1 MPSKASPTT
10 TTIRPSLKGCFG
22 LRNHSIQDEKTR
34 WLPNQRSRTPKFPT
48 TASSVTER
56 VRGLGPELT
65 LQPYRCGEVNI
76 TYPFYLSDDTA
87 DVLGNSSSYCGYPG
101 LAIDCVD
108 DEYPTIQ
115 LGGGSSTG
123 YSYNVTDID
132 YPTSTIYLADPDVLD
147 DASCP
152 RVDHNVTVSP
162 SPTLWLNLSDYTVRY
177 LLFFT
182 NCSVHVLHVP
192 NQSDISPIA
201 CASGSD
207 GDDYSFVVPS
217 EMPHQLLSQQCG
229 QVTLVPVLQNATLTP
244 VDPLWSTS
252 GYRDALKQGFQ
263 LQWDSD
269 MKTERCDDCE
279 RSSGKCAYN
288 TSGEFVACLC
298 ADGHVTDH
306 GCTNVTSQALES
318 PRDREGRVRV
328 CYPFHLASDATA
340 VPGHDGESYCGY
352 PGLAVS
358 CDGGNKAV
366 LNLGDHDYTV
376 SRIDYANQTVSLADA
391 GASSGCPVV
400 DHNVTIPQDVRLSLL
415 HSIDYLLFFAGC
427 SFGPGAGPDPR
438 PPKPPSIEPV
448 TCGESG
454 DLGKP
459 AAAMTFVLPRAE
471 VPPGDWA
478 SACRKV
484 FQVPVLKGSVPPDA
498 QHDPLWTSGGGYG
511 EALRAGF
518 QLGWDRGSGP
528 CARCEQSG
536 GKCGYGRAGEF
547 LGCLCAGSRVDG
559 GGDCS
564 KMSAGS
570 SDLPWFGPKS
580 KTAVIAGVAAGAG
593 VAILAAAIF
602 LFVRRKRKQK
612 RVVNSSSKLLKYS
625 GSGGTPRSRVGDME
639 SGSIEDPPTHL
650 FTYEELEEATSCFD
664 ENRELGDGG
673 FGTVYKGYLKDGR
686 VVAVKRLYNNSYRR
700 VEQFQNEAAILS
712 GLRHPNLVM
721 FYGCTSSQSRELLL
735 VYEFV
740 ANGTTTN
747 ILLDADYHV
756 KVADFGLSRLFPLDV
771 THVSTAPQGTPGY
784 VDPEYHQCYQLTDKS
799 DVYSFGVVL
808 VELISS
814 KPAVDV
820 TRHRNE
826 INLAGMAISKIQK
839 CQLEE
844 LVDIDL
850 GYETDPATKKAMT
863 AVAELAF
870 RCLQQNGE
878 MRPPIKEVLEV
889 LRSIQGEYQTGKD
902 GDKNKDGPLSPT
914 TVHAP
919 WESRATTPNTSR
931 D

>member
-1 MPSKASPTT
+1 
-10 TTIRPSLKGCFG
+10 
-22 LRNHSIQDEKTR
+22 
-34 WLPNQRSRTPKFPT
+34 
-48 TASSVTER
+48 
-56 VRGLGPELT
+56 
-65 LQPYRCGEVNI
+65 
-76 TYPFYLSDDTA
+76 
-87 DVLGNSSSYCGYPG
+87 
-101 LAIDCVD
+101 
-108 DEYPTIQ
+108 
-115 LGGGSSTG
+115 
-123 YSYNVTDID
+123 
-132 YPTSTIYLADPDVLD
+132 
-147 DASCP
+147 
-152 RVDHNVTVSP
+152 
-162 SPTLWLNLSDYTVRY
+162 
-177 LLFFT
+177 
-182 NCSVHVLHVP
+182 
-192 NQSDISPIA
+192 
-201 CASGSD
+201 
-207 GDDYSFVVPS
+207 
-217 EMPHQLLSQQCG
+217 
-229 QVTLVPVLQNATLTP
+229 
-244 VDPLWSTS
+244 
-252 GYRDALKQGFQ
+252 
-263 LQWDSD
+263 

-288 TSGEFVACLC
+288 TSGEFVACLR

-306 GCTNVTSQALES
+306 GCTN
-318 PRDREGRVRV
+318 
-328 CYPFHLASDATA
+328 
-340 VPGHDGESYCGY
+340 
-352 PGLAVS
+352 
-358 CDGGNKAV
+358 
-366 LNLGDHDYTV
+366 
-376 SRIDYANQTVSLADA
+376 
-391 GASSGCPVV
+391 
-400 DHNVTIPQDVRLSLL
+400 
-415 HSIDYLLFFAGC
+415 
-427 SFGPGAGPDPR
+427 
-438 PPKPPSIEPV
+438 
-448 TCGESG
+448 
-454 DLGKP
+454 
-459 AAAMTFVLPRAE
+459 
-471 VPPGDWA
+471 
-478 SACRKV
+478 
-484 FQVPVLKGSVPPDA
+484 
-498 QHDPLWTSGGGYG
+498 
-511 EALRAGF
+511 
-518 QLGWDRGSGP
+518 
-528 CARCEQSG
+528 
-536 GKCGYGRAGEF
+536 
-547 LGCLCAGSRVDG
+547 
-559 GGDCS
+559 
-564 KMSAGS
+564 
-570 SDLPWFGPKS
+570 GPKS

-740 ANGTTTN
+740 ANGTVADHLHGQRAAERALPWPLRLGVAVESAAALTYLHAIEPPVVHRDVKTTN

>member
-1 MPSKASPTT
+1 MAALCSPRRRLPLPLLLPLLLAVLVAASRGDDPSGDEYFN
-10 TTIRPSLKGCFG
+10 R
-22 LRNHSIQDEKTR
+22 SICK
-34 WLPNQRSRTPKFPT
+34 
-48 TASSVTER
+48 
-56 VRGLGPELT
+56 

-306 GCTNVTSQALES
+306 GCTN
-318 PRDREGRVRV
+318 
-328 CYPFHLASDATA
+328 
-340 VPGHDGESYCGY
+340 
-352 PGLAVS
+352 
-358 CDGGNKAV
+358 
-366 LNLGDHDYTV
+366 
-376 SRIDYANQTVSLADA
+376 
-391 GASSGCPVV
+391 
-400 DHNVTIPQDVRLSLL
+400 
-415 HSIDYLLFFAGC
+415 
-427 SFGPGAGPDPR
+427 
-438 PPKPPSIEPV
+438 
-448 TCGESG
+448 
-454 DLGKP
+454 
-459 AAAMTFVLPRAE
+459 
-471 VPPGDWA
+471 
-478 SACRKV
+478 
-484 FQVPVLKGSVPPDA
+484 
-498 QHDPLWTSGGGYG
+498 
-511 EALRAGF
+511 
-518 QLGWDRGSGP
+518 
-528 CARCEQSG
+528 
-536 GKCGYGRAGEF
+536 
-547 LGCLCAGSRVDG
+547 
-559 GGDCS
+559 
-564 KMSAGS
+564 
-570 SDLPWFGPKS
+570 GPKS

-673 FGTVYKGYLKDGR
+673 FGTVYKGRSRSDLLSPAPAMCL
-686 VVAVKRLYNNSYRR
+686 VVAI
-700 VEQFQNEAAILS
+700 Q
-712 GLRHPNLVM
+712 
-721 FYGCTSSQSRELLL
+721 
-735 VYEFV
+735 
-740 ANGTTTN
+740 TT
-747 ILLDADYHV
+747 
-756 KVADFGLSRLFPLDV
+756 
-771 THVSTAPQGTPGY
+771 
-784 VDPEYHQCYQLTDKS
+784 
-799 DVYSFGVVL
+799 
-808 VELISS
+808 
-814 KPAVDV
+814 
-820 TRHRNE
+820 
-826 INLAGMAISKIQK
+826 
-839 CQLEE
+839 
-844 LVDIDL
+844 
-850 GYETDPATKKAMT
+850 
-863 AVAELAF
+863 
-870 RCLQQNGE
+870 
-878 MRPPIKEVLEV
+878 
-889 LRSIQGEYQTGKD
+889 
-902 GDKNKDGPLSPT
+902 
-914 TVHAP
+914 
-919 WESRATTPNTSR
+919 
-931 D
+931 